1 MGIMLILSQNVLPG
15 VILKGHSNPE
25 LNNGIS
31 VYGMRLC
38 SLNLKKGGGIMCI
51 KHSPA
56 ITTRLIFFGGLFY
69 RFYSIKTYQ
78 KL

>member
-38 SLNLKKGGGIMCI
+38 SLNLKKGGGGDYVYQALPSN
-51 KHSPA
+51 HHTSN
-56 ITTRLIFFGGLFY
+56 LFWWVVL
-69 RFYSIKTYQ
+69 SI
-78 KL
+78 L